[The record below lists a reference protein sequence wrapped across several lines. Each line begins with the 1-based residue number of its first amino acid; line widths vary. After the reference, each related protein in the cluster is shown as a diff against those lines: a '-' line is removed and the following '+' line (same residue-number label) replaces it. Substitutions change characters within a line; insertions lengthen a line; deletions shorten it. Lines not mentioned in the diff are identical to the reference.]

1 MPLLDQGTLE
11 IQERLR
17 YSTPFWAG
25 GVYKDEQGVWQQP
38 IPGGF
43 QGCCKILD
51 TRKRL
56 VPLVA
61 RPWQLDFDELLE
73 GQRAEGKPM
82 RAIVLKSRKLG
93 FSTWVAAKFLQRLT
107 QFPYQ
112 HGIVTAQDVKTAG
125 IIFDMAKL
133 AHAHLPTEAEL
144 GMGFSIRPRIIAAN
158 FSPTG
163 RKFMEFGESSRQLRM
178 EGRTDTSVFEI
189 DTAGSG
195 ESGRGYTP
203 SLLHLSEVAR
213 WEGEMAVRKMLAQL
227 NAVPYEP
234 ETIVVLESTANS
246 LNHFHRRWV
255 SATEGAQ
262 DPDTGETYAALFVGW
277 WQDPSCARE
286 FGTREDHER
295 FVEGIGNESE
305 YGELAE
311 DEPMLVE
318 RYGCTPEQLFWRRM
332 MIRTQHSGS
341 VELFRQEFPASAEEA
356 FIGSGRTVFSSIF
369 VARAIREAERAP
381 EPVRGTLRASEV
393 LERRSRAGTV
403 NVPQGAL
410 WVPSDAMSAGEP
422 TLEVWEHPRKATDPG
437 ESRDGAYFAAL
448 DVAMGEENTF
458 TAGDYHCLTVFDHHE
473 RRQVAVHV
481 SRMDLHLL
489 PLWVLL
495 VALYYNGAWLAPET
509 NGPGIAVVDTLV
521 KVYRYR
527 RLFRRKRID
536 RLREVEESKPG
547 WETNPATKQAMEMG
561 FGAAL
566 EDEDTCGGLRDL
578 PTARQLN
585 TYVIDEKGKHRAQ
598 DGEHDDRLIA
608 AMIAHRG
615 MELIRPPR
623 PKGSKKERYEPRD
636 PLVGY

>member
-1 MPLLDQGTLE
+1 MPLLDTDILA

-17 YSTPFWAG
+17 YCTPFWAG
-25 GVYKDEQGVWQQP
+25 GVHRGEDGEWRPPV
-38 IPGGF
+38 PGGF
-43 QGCCKILD
+43 EGCCKILD
-51 TRKRL
+51 ARKRL
-56 VPLVA
+56 VSLIA
-61 RPWQLDFDELLE
+61 RPWQLQFDDLLE
-73 GQRAEGKPM
+73 AQRAEGKPM

-133 AHAHLPTEAEL
+133 AHAHLPTEGQL
-144 GMGFSIRPRIIAAN
+144 GMGFNIRPRIIAAN

-195 ESGRGYTP
+195 EAGRGYTP

-213 WEGEMAVRKMLAQL
+213 WEGEQATRKMLAQL

-234 ETIVVLESTANS
+234 ETIVVLESTANG
-246 LNHFHRRWV
+246 LNHFHRRWL
-255 SATEGAQ
+255 SATDGAR

-277 WQDPSCARE
+277 WQDPSCARR
-286 FGTREDHER
+286 FATGEDRAR
-295 FVEGIGNESE
+295 FVEGIGDEGE
-305 YGELAE
+305 YGELAA
-311 DEPMLVE
+311 DEQMLIE
-318 RYGCTPEQLFWRRM
+318 SYGCTPEQLFWRRTM
-332 MIRTQHSGS
+332 VRTQHSGS

-381 EPVRGTLRASEV
+381 APVRGTLRASGEV
-393 LERRSRAGTV
+393 ERRSRAGTV
-403 NVPQGAL
+403 RVPLGAL
-410 WVPSDAMSAGEP
+410 WVPSDAMSSGEP
-422 TLEVWEHPRKATDPG
+422 ALEVWEHPRKAGDPG
-437 ESRDGAYFAAL
+437 ETRDGAYFVAL

-458 TAGDYHCLTVFDHHE
+458 SAGDYHCLTVFDHHE
-473 RRQVAVHV
+473 RRQVAVHS

-489 PLWVLL
+489 PLWVLH
-495 VALYYNGAWLAPET
+495 VALYYNEAWLAPES

-527 RLFRRKRID
+527 RVFRRKRID
-536 RLREVEESKPG
+536 RLRNVEESKPG
-547 WETNPATKQAMEMG
+547 WETNPATKQAMEMT
-561 FGAAL
+561 FGHVL
-566 EDEDTCGGLRDL
+566 ESDTHGLRDL

-585 TYVIDEKGKHRAQ
+585 TYIIDERGKHRAQ

-608 AMIAHRG
+608 AMIAHHG
-615 MELIRPPR
+615 MDLIRPQRAKVSRKPF
-623 PKGSKKERYEPRD
+623 EPRD